1 VQFEMI
7 GEADAAKLIETGSLK
22 QVDLDSF
29 TLHQLLD
36 GRLLVDF
43 LSGNCAV
50 LQPRDTELKSHCRN
64 AEWRRGC
71 PLIWRLNRSRVIRYR
86 P

>member
-22 QVDLDSF
+22 RVDLDSF

-50 LQPRDTELKSHCRN
+50 LQPRDLDRASHCRN
-64 AEWRRGC
+64 ADWRRGWDSN
-71 PLIWRLNRSRVIRYR
+71 PRYAR
-86 P
+86 AYT